1 MTDPQT
7 FITHITNLVN
17 LNAITHTLHQTAY
30 EGAQKEAEQPLWQ
43 AAGSLTSSELKQVWE
58 FTHEGVTTA
67 VREIQAQA
75 WEEGFIQG
83 AAYYYEGNSNPTDF
97 TETAQTINPHKE
109 TN

>member
-7 FITHITNLVN
+7 FITHVTNLVN

-58 FTHEGVTTA
+58 YTHEGVTTA

-75 WEEGFIQG
+75 WEHAIDT
-83 AAYYYEGNSNPTDF
+83 AYTHYL
-97 TETAQTINPHKE
+97 TEEQRDHLHTINPHKE
-109 TN
+109 NN